1 MKKRGPVHA
10 HNDLLLAMIGA
21 QRAFILKRICA
32 IWCMH
37 LTFVH
42 VNWFSGNVSTMR
54 CIGNEG
60 ANCGLISTIQKLSI
74 LRWCWTSKW
83 RGGQKNDIAHGVL
96 DSREF
101 SSQRVLCAK
110 TPHLQISTFQQGR
123 YHTRA
128 SAAIVYFQEFANASR
143 RFSLLEYDLIAF
155 ATRSTIHGLLLNE
168 TTSMRK
174 SEISIVRRHPLSAQ

>member
-1 MKKRGPVHA
+1 MYSLPNLLKTPKIVICMIDPMKKCGPVHA

-37 LTFVH
+37 LAFVH
-42 VNWFSGNVSTMR
+42 VNRFSGNVSTMR

-110 TPHLQISTFQQGR
+110 TPRLQISTAR
-123 YHTRA
+123 SLSHT
-128 SAAIVYFQEFANASR
+128 SQCCN
-143 RFSLLEYDLIAF
+143 
-155 ATRSTIHGLLLNE
+155 
-168 TTSMRK
+168 
-174 SEISIVRRHPLSAQ
+174 SILSGVCKC